1 MANKDGLLPPRP
13 GEESEKDVQKIKG
26 VPISIYI
33 NGNVISMS
41 RQEALGVMS
50 QICNIFCYLDNL
62 EQEKIERK

>member
-1 MANKDGLLPPRP
+1 MAYKDGLLPPRP

-41 RQEALGVMS
+41 KQEALGVMS

>member
-13 GEESEKDVQKIKG
+13 GEELEKEGQKIKG

-62 EQEKIERK
+62 EQEKMERK